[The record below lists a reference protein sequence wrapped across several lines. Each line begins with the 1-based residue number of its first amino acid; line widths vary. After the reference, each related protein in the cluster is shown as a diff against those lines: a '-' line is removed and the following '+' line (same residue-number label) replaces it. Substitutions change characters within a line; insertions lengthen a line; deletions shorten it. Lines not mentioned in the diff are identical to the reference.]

1 MTDFTSIKNKASK
14 QFPKNPR
21 YIEFGKRFKKVLK
34 DHHITQKRLCQITG
48 LSITMVGKWVGG
60 IAIMKVH
67 TFATIVDALGLTAME
82 IAYLLEAFWED
93 ADDG

>member
-14 QFPKNPR
+14 QFQKNPQ
-21 YIEFGKRFKKVLK
+21 YIEFGKRLKKVLK
-34 DHHITQKRLCQITG
+34 DHNITQKRLCQITG

-60 IAIMKVH
+60 LAIMKVH

-82 IAYLLEAFWED
+82 IAYLLEVFWED
-93 ADDG
+93 DNG

>member
-1 MTDFTSIKNKASK
+1 MKDFEVIRNKASK
-14 QFPKNPR
+14 QCRKNPQ
-21 YIEFGKRFKKVLK
+21 YIEFGKRLKTVLK
-34 DHHITQKRLCQITG
+34 DHHVTQKRLCQITG

-60 IAIMKVH
+60 LAIMKVH

-93 ADDG
+93 DDG